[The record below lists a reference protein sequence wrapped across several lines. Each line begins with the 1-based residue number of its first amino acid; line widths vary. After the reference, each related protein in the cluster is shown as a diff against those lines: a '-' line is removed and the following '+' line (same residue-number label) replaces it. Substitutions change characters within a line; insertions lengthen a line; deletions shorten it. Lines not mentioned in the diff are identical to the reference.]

1 MSGEINGNY
10 NANVE
15 FATAKIDLA
24 IVAKNKV
31 ENKFTSFFRKIF
43 ANKRHEALK
52 SMAKG
57 DFTNRTKIK
66 AFKKDSELAKSLNV
80 YDNGKTTSSLDN
92 KDKLTIDDIKTF
104 VNSGEY
110 ASEVKYEKLS
120 KLLFVNGFY
129 KNEDFRSLYAECA
142 LAVSNFFCAVRYAS
156 AEALLKH
163 IDENSGD
170 ADKIFEATIQVGK
183 PFEGLPKKKFL
194 KEYKFNDM
202 VAEYAK
208 ERKNYEAFLVFANS
222 AGIYDRCVNDPDVE
236 DIYNVSIELLCKSE
250 QYSAYCM
257 LSFKKLV
264 LRGILINQ
272 GKLRE

>member
-1 MSGEINGNY
+1 MS
-10 NANVE
+10 
-15 FATAKIDLA
+15 
-24 IVAKNKV
+24 
-31 ENKFTSFFRKIF
+31 FRKIF

-52 SMAKG
+52 SMTKG

-66 AFKKDSELAKSLNV
+66 DFKKDSELAKALSA

-142 LAVSNFFCAVRYAS
+142 LAVGNFFCAVRYAS

-163 IDENSGD
+163 IDENPGD

-222 AGIYDRCVNDPDVE
+222 ADIYDRCVNDPDLE
-236 DIYNVSIELLCKSE
+236 EIYDVSKQLKEHSNSYKFNFMEAVLQTALNHRKS
-250 QYSAYCM
+250 
-257 LSFKKLV
+257 
-264 LRGILINQ
+264 
-272 GKLRE
+272 GK